1 MQNDFTAF
9 RAFTFAVNRNA
20 MVAAECS
27 HALLRPRVALCG
39 PYTKPIENGCDLVI
53 RQQAREIANQ
63 LFGCRIGLPAML
75 PSAVTTSSTV

>member
-27 HALLRPRVALCG
+27 HALLRPGVSLCG
-39 PYTKPIENGCDLVI
+39 PNTEPVEDGRDVAI
-53 RQQAREIANQ
+53 RQQARESF
-63 LFGCRIGLPAML
+63 LR
-75 PSAVTTSSTV
+75 